1 MFNTVNEVA
10 PNADVLEE
18 QVIDVSLL
26 HPPQCV
32 LLAQNTW
39 GGCGDVLRRKRKF
52 SLNPKTLV
60 VLQLDLKD
68 NAVDVTRP
76 PTDKV
81 VIAIVHPSIGEEQ
94 HKELHGGSWVFH
106 HNVPGH
112 STI

>member
-1 MFNTVNEVA
+1 MFNTVNEDA
-10 PNADVLEE
+10 ANADVLEE

-26 HPPQCV
+26 HTPQCV
-32 LLAQNTW
+32 LLAQHT
-39 GGCGDVLRRKRKF
+39 GGGRGDVLRRKRKF
-52 SLNPKTLV
+52 SLNPKTLMV
-60 VLQLDLKD
+60 LDLKD

-81 VIAIVHPSIGEEQ
+81 AIASVHPSIGEEK
-94 HKELHGGSWVFH
+94 HEELHGGSWVFH